1 MSAQDKFIGQGNP
14 IAVKRI
20 SSDLKKMMGSERNN
34 DFEVSTRGDNL
45 FIWDVKMRF
54 PKDSDSKLQEKLE
67 AYDAKYKT
75 GDYVNFEITF
85 PEDYP
90 FSPPFVRVITP
101 RFMFHTGHITIG
113 GSICMEFLTKAD
125 ENGWSASMNMENTLV
140 SIQTQILMGKPEID
154 MVNTKPYSSH
164 EAHEA
169 FKRVARDHGW
179 KI

>member
-1 MSAQDKFIGQGNP
+1 MQSKFIGSGNP
-14 IAVKRI
+14 IAVKRL
-20 SSDLKKMMGSERNN
+20 SNDLKKMIKEKSNL
-34 DFEVSTRGDNL
+34 DFEISTRGDNL

-54 PKDSDSKLQEKLE
+54 PKDSDSKLQEQLE
-67 AYDAKYKT
+67 QYHKKYKT
-75 GDYVNFEITF
+75 GDYVHFEITF

-101 RFMFHTGHITIG
+101 HFMFHTGHITIG

-140 SIQTQILMGKPEID
+140 SIQTQILMGNPQLDFSNSNAYTMK
-154 MVNTKPYSSH
+154 
-164 EAHEA
+164 EAQEA
-169 FKRVARDHGW
+169 FRRVAGQHGW